1 RNTEEQLLKVRNVG
15 EKAVAEI
22 AELLLKEG
30 LAFGMQWEEAEGG
43 IRVLDPGIKPVIRP
57 LIAEAGREV

>member
-1 RNTEEQLLKVRNVG
+1 
-15 EKAVAEI
+15 
-22 AELLLKEG
+22 
-30 LAFGMQWEEAEGG
+30 MQWEEAEGG